1 MNTVPEEALRLGPG
15 DGGRSVAV
23 PAGAEVVLDLP
34 ENPTTG
40 FRWSLPEG
48 EGLTV
53 IEDRNVGAG
62 DGIGA
67 GGARVLRL
75 RVSQGRHAIR
85 LVRSRPGAAE
95 SGADATFE
103 VELVAD

>member
-1 MNTVPEEALRLGPG
+1 MPEEALRLGPG

-23 PAGAEVVLDLP
+23 PAGAEVVLELP

-48 EGLTV
+48 EGLSV
-53 IEDRNVGAG
+53 IEDTNLQAGDGVGAG
-62 DGIGA
+62 GL
-67 GGARVLRL
+67 RVLRL
-75 RVSQGRHAIR
+75 RVTSGRHAIR

-95 SGADATFE
+95 SSADATFE
-103 VELVAD
+103 VEILAE